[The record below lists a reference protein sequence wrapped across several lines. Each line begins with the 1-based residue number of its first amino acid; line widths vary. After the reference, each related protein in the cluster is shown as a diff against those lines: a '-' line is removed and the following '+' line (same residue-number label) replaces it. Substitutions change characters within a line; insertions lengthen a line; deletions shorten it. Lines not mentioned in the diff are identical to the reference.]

1 MKGSKRLFGEVEG
14 RPVYE
19 YTLENSHGMQLSA
32 MDYGATV
39 TAIKTPDKDGKL
51 ENITLGFD
59 SVEPYVTY
67 RPYYGAT
74 IGRVAGRID
83 KGKFK
88 LENETVQLMIN
99 EGVNHHHGG
108 SPAFDSRFWEVQ
120 MEATSDAD
128 KSSLTFT
135 YLSPD
140 NENGYPG
147 NLEVQVKYSLTEANE
162 WKIQYTATTDKTTLF
177 NPTNHVYFNLTG
189 NHANGVLDHRMQL
202 NSDFY
207 ASLES
212 DSVPTG
218 DLLDVTDSPFDFRQ
232 ASPLKTG
239 IESTHPQTVSNRGY
253 DHPFILNPVLN
264 GKANGQIT
272 DPISKRRV
280 RFATD
285 REAVVV
291 YLNNWAEGLYEIDGQ
306 AVRPYSGVAL
316 ETQMLPD
323 AIHHDNFGNTILK
336 PGEKFYSETIYTFDL
351 IK

>member
-19 YTLENSHGMQLSA
+19 YTLENSQGMQLSA
-32 MDYGATV
+32 MDYGATI
-39 TAIKTPDKDGKL
+39 TAIKTPDKDGRL

-74 IGRVAGRID
+74 IGRVAGRIA
-83 KGKFK
+83 KGKFE
-88 LENETVQLMIN
+88 LEDETVQLMIN

-120 MEATSDAD
+120 MKATSESDE
-128 KSSLTFT
+128 SSLTFT

-162 WKIQYTATTDKTTLF
+162 WKIQYTATTDQTTLF

-189 NHANGVLDHRMQL
+189 NHANGVLDHQMQL

-239 IESTHPQTVSNRGY
+239 VESTHPQTVSNRGY
-253 DHPFILNPVLN
+253 DHPFILNQVLN
-264 GKANGQIT
+264 GKANGEIT

-280 RFATD
+280 RFSTD

-323 AIHHDNFGNTILK
+323 AIHQDHFGSTVLK

>member
-1 MKGSKRLFGEVEG
+1 MKGSKRLFGEVDG

-19 YTLENSHGMQLSA
+19 YTLENSQGMQLSA
-32 MDYGATV
+32 MDYGATI

-74 IGRVAGRID
+74 IGRVAGRIA
-83 KGKFK
+83 KGNFE
-88 LENETVQLMIN
+88 LEDETVQLTIN
-99 EGVNHHHGG
+99 EGINHHHGG

-120 MEATSDAD
+120 MKVEPEADE
-128 KSSLTFT
+128 SSLTFT
-135 YLSPD
+135 YLSLD

-147 NLEVQVKYSLTEANE
+147 NLTVQVKYILTEANE

-189 NHANGVLDHRMQL
+189 NPANDILDHQMQL

-207 ASLES
+207 APLES

-218 DLLDVTDSPFDFRQ
+218 NLLEVTDSPFDFRQ
-232 ASPLKTG
+232 ASSLKTG
-239 IESTHPQTVSNRGY
+239 VESTHPQTVSNRGY
-253 DHPFILNPVLN
+253 DHPFILNQVLD
-264 GKANGQIT
+264 GEANGQIT

-280 RFATD
+280 RFSTD

-351 IK
+351 I